1 MEGGSMQKLLF
12 LIAIVIG
19 FGSIA
24 YSTRFAGATPGPI
37 SVQEATITQTK
48 KSKDNQELGI
58 TKEAAA
64 LKTHAK
70 ATFAL
75 NAWDEKPY
83 NEMSGLPKLTRVSV
97 VKAYQ
102 GDIKGEGKLEYLM
115 MYRDDGSASFIGLER
130 VVGSI
135 EGRSGSFVLQHSGNF
150 KDGVAMVTLLVVPGS
165 GTGDLRGLRGS
176 GEFAVGHQQPYTM
189 TLDCDFE

>member
-1 MEGGSMQKLLF
+1 MEGGNMQRLLF
-12 LIAIVIG
+12 LIAIVG

-37 SVQEATITQTK
+37 SFQEDKMSQTK
-48 KSKDNQELGI
+48 DRKGNQHAGI
-58 TKEAAA
+58 TEEAPA

-83 NEMSGLPKLTRVSV
+83 NEMNGLPKLTRARVTKS
-97 VKAYQ
+97 YQ

-130 VVGSI
+130 GQ
-135 EGRSGSFVLQHSGNF
+135 R
-150 KDGVAMVTLLVVPGS
+150 
-165 GTGDLRGLRGS
+165 
-176 GEFAVGHQQPYTM
+176 
-189 TLDCDFE
+189 